1 MTPTLDPGI
10 VILEQVEGRTVYQT
24 ATGET
29 WEITGVCTACGE
41 CEVGAV
47 DTYHATPPD
56 PDRKLSHDQQPQIL
70 RYQIWTGVPVGQP
83 GACLD
88 ARFGSR
94 LDIPVRPEMTE
105 KLANCALS
113 GRYLDGN

>member
-1 MTPTLDPGI
+1 MIPTLDPGI
-10 VILEQVEGRTVYQT
+10 FILEQTADRTVYQAT
-24 ATGET
+24 TGET

-47 DTYHATPPD
+47 DTYRAVPLD
-56 PDRKLSHDQQPQIL
+56 SDRKSEQPEIL

-88 ARFGSR
+88 TRFGSR

-113 GRYLDGN
+113 GRYLDAN